1 MGWLA
6 ISEKRRLTV
15 DNALSSLVSQPRD
28 ESKPKEI
35 TPKTMSSLGHQDLK
49 NLNKAVFDLVKKT
62 KQEEFIKDDDFLE
75 KLVTDIIK
83 KSNVTSKSPSRCQL
97 DSSLVKESRYQRSQ
111 TSAFDPDLRKS
122 KKFVLKNS
130 STSVPEDPPQAFQ
143 KNSRLLSNRTQDQ
156 TPPKPPAYNPPSQN
170 TIAQVV
176 DEFLL
181 GKYSEVKN
189 CNGSPMKSQN
199 NTSLLMKKSL
209 ASIIA
214 VEETLTEPTLDIEQT
229 MELKRE
235 FMKQL
240 KINSFRVKF
249 MKFWSL
255 LKNQNSRQ
263 GIFDRMDTTRT
274 VDSKLIVQ
282 KTYWQHLK
290 LHTLRDL
297 IANVV
302 RAARNRNQKSRQGIL
317 DRMDTSR
324 PVDSKLIVQKT
335 YWQHLKL
342 HTLRDLITNVAKAAR
357 NKKQIQELQSQNQKM
372 INSFV
377 GIPGGSG
384 VKSEKRKST
393 EFEQDF
399 TTQPQDPDFRSKQHD
414 STLKIS
420 TATPK
425 NYLITGDS
433 NGNLK
438 QWAINATH
446 LTQIH
451 AYSPPHPSPISL
463 ILITPDTRHFFTSS
477 TSSHLDQYSLHPFTL
492 LFTYPK
498 IHTHSISSLISTPNS
513 QHLFTGGLSL
523 IQWSIPTGTLLRD
536 YKNIHQSQIISLA
549 VTNDNQY
556 LFTASEDQRL
566 KQIDIQKQEVCK
578 DYGKI
583 HRN

>member
-1 MGWLA
+1 LVPGAVDVEGRPRVGWLA

-97 DSSLVKESRYQRSQ
+97 DSSLVKESPYKRSQ

-156 TPPKPPAYNPPSQN
+156 TPPKPPAYNPQSQN

-263 GIFDRMDTTRT
+263 GIFDRMDTTRA

-297 IANVV
+297 IA
-302 RAARNRNQKSRQGIL
+302 
-317 DRMDTSR
+317 
-324 PVDSKLIVQKT
+324 
-335 YWQHLKL
+335 
-342 HTLRDLITNVAKAAR
+342 NVAKAAR

-451 AYSPPHPSPISL
+451 AYSPPPPPPISL

-578 DYGKI
+578 DYG
-583 HRN
+583 